1 MEILIFLILVCFIFL
16 ILNYFLHLPIEIY
29 ILIIAIGFV
38 FSQLVL
44 QTNDINTKSLS
55 EKGYNSYLS
64 RASAIGTKR
73 SLDNNSQKQEE
84 KQTPP
89 YHFDVFRIKPLP
101 GRDYKINHEGK
112 VVIAV
117 ASRKQGNTR
126 YNGCGWYG
134 CRVLD
139 PNIGIF
145 RHGGKDKDMP
155 NSVMTIKNYNLA
167 LYSSKKNAPIKYG
180 ETIALNTID
189 GVTKQQLPLL
199 KILRPPPHNNNRTGT
214 VHPNHTVM
222 LVDAKYEEKIY
233 VMLNNRIGTMIDI
246 VPGMKAVNKWN
257 NRNNELSIK

>member
-1 MEILIFLILVCFIFL
+1 MEILIFLILTCFIFL
-16 ILNYFLHLPIEIY
+16 ILNYFLRLPIEIY
-29 ILIIAIGFV
+29 ILIVAIGFV

-44 QTNDINTKSLS
+44 QTKDINTKSLS

-64 RASAIGTKR
+64 KASAIGTKR
-73 SLDNNSQKQEE
+73 SLDNNSQKQ
-84 KQTPP
+84 KQSYNMDT
-89 YHFDVFRIKPLP
+89 FRIKPLP
-101 GRDYKINHEGK
+101 GRDYKINHGGK

-117 ASRKQGNTR
+117 ASKKQGNTR
-126 YNGCGWYG
+126 YNQCGWYG

-139 PNIGIF
+139 SNIGIF

-180 ETIALNTID
+180 EIIALDTID
-189 GVTKQQLPLL
+189 SVTKQQLPLL

-222 LVDAKYEEKIY
+222 FVDAKYEEKIY
-233 VMLNNRIGTMIDI
+233 VMLNNRLGTMIDI
-246 VPGMKAVNKWN
+246 VPGMKPDNLNN
-257 NRNNELSIK
+257 NRNNELSII